1 MDTFELN
8 KIVGAMLFAL
18 LIIFGTKTMTNI
30 MFKAHKPEKPGYEVE
45 VAEAPDHGDEK
56 PAEVQKVPLAT
67 LLAQASAE
75 KGQAVAKKCAAC
87 HTFNQGGANK
97 IGPNLYGI
105 LGRALGAADGFAYS
119 EALKAKGGTWDYD
132 SLNQFLANPKAYIK
146 GTKMAFAGVKKDN
159 QRANLILY
167 LREQGASK
175 PPLPTP

>member
-8 KIVGAMLFAL
+8 KIVGAILLAL
-18 LIIFGTKTMTNI
+18 LVLFGTKTISTI
-30 MFKAHKPEKPGYEVE
+30 MFKAPQPEKPGFEVE
-45 VAEAPDHGDEK
+45 VAKAPDHGADK
-56 PAEVQKVPLAT
+56 TTKVQKVPLAD

-75 KGQAVAKKCAAC
+75 KGKGVAKKCAAC

-97 IGPNLYGI
+97 IGPNLYGV
-105 LGRALGAADGFAYS
+105 LGRASGAAGGFAYS
-119 EALKAKGGTWDYD
+119 QALKAKGGTWDYE

-146 GTKMAFAGVKKDN
+146 GTKMVFAGIKKDS
-159 QRANLILY
+159 QRADLILY